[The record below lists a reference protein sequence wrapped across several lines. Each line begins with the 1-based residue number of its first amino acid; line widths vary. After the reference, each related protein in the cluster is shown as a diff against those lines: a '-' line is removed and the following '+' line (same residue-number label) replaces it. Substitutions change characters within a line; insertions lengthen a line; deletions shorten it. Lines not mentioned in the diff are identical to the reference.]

1 MCQGPW
7 LRQGK
12 NEVVV
17 FDLKGDPNRTLPGRA
32 EPILN
37 GSNRAAK

>member
-1 MCQGPW
+1 M
-7 LRQGK
+7 GK

-17 FDLKGDPNRTLPGRA
+17 FDLKGDPGRTLRGRA

-37 GSNRAAK
+37 GRNRAAR